1 MFSMLWI
8 MKFCSRLVTFT
19 FWSLSFCLS
28 FKNNSKK
35 NTIFLTTE
43 NTWQDFGQISFTSSV
58 CNFRHWGT
66 DFSTGKMFLA
76 MRSPCEKS
84 GEMVVICKL
93 INKPQ
98 NIPTGARPFWKTCNI
113 TLHTREGCDWFLQ
126 FCTCLIIPW
135 FNINEETGFGDDC
148 FF

>member
-1 MFSMLWI
+1 MLWI

-19 FWSLSFCLS
+19 FWSLSFCPS

-35 NTIFLTTE
+35 NTIFFDYWEHLTRFWTD
-43 NTWQDFGQISFTSSV
+43 QFYIISMQFLSL
-58 CNFRHWGT
+58 RHRLLHGEM
-66 DFSTGKMFLA
+66 SLA
-76 MRSPCEKS
+76 TKTPREKS

-98 NIPTGARPFWKTCNI
+98 NILLGARPFWKTCNI

-126 FCTCLIIPW
+126 FYTCLVIPW